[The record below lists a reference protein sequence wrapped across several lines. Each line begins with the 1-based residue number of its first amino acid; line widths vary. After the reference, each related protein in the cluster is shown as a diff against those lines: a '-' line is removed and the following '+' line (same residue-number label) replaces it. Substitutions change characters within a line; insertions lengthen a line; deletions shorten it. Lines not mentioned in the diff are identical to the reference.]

1 MIIIKKIALGS
12 ASLALVATPAMPV
25 MAADMGRAV
34 SVQSETTAIP
44 ADVSDNHRRHR
55 RHRRH
60 RGRVSGG
67 DILTGIGILA
77 GIAILADVASNSN
90 KRDRRRERER
100 EQHRYPQPYP
110 QDQRQSYPGS
120 EQPNRSA
127 GNGSDLGTAVNV
139 CTQAAESRASN
150 NARVSEIRSVTR
162 DGNGWR
168 VEGEL
173 SGGNS
178 RGFSCGSTN
187 GQVDFIQLNT

>member
-1 MIIIKKIALGS
+1 M
-12 ASLALVATPAMPV
+12 
-25 MAADMGRAV
+25 
-34 SVQSETTAIP
+34 
-44 ADVSDNHRRHR
+44 
-55 RHRRH
+55 
-60 RGRVSGG
+60 
-67 DILTGIGILA
+67 TGIGILA
-77 GIAILADVASNSN
+77 GIAILADATSSSN
-90 KRDRRRERER
+90 KRDRRRERE
-100 EQHRYPQPYP
+100 QQRYPQPYP

-120 EQPNRSA
+120 EQPNNSA

-150 NARVSEIRSVTR
+150 NVRVSEIRSVTR

-178 RGFSCGSTN
+178 RGFSCGATN